1 MLEIAKRAIV
11 TMTDFSQN
19 IMVLNCEGYARAFLH
34 KNQWLTQWLTF
45 LRQISHYGQYPKNS
59 NKIIQCII
67 ISLKRLD
74 FQIGFNLE
82 KYCSGFSGTIFV
94 YCSVN
99 IFSKAK
105 AYSLCVCL
113 IFSVTLFSV
122 NFMNLFFAEPD
133 IPGALQG
140 KRRRKEIRE
149 NDFLMNNQSQQ

>member
-1 MLEIAKRAIV
+1 MHNYFPKTVGLSNRVQPWEVLFWI
-11 TMTDFSQN
+11 FS
-19 IMVLNCEGYARAFLH
+19 Y
-34 KNQWLTQWLTF
+34 
-45 LRQISHYGQYPKNS
+45 
-59 NKIIQCII
+59 
-67 ISLKRLD
+67 
-74 FQIGFNLE
+74 NL
-82 KYCSGFSGTIFV
+82 FV

-149 NDFLMNNQSQQ
+149 NDFLMNNQSQQWEKIDTRKMVGCKKHPGWPPCTRFDSLKRNWTNKRPPQPLSSYYGTSNSIKIDPS